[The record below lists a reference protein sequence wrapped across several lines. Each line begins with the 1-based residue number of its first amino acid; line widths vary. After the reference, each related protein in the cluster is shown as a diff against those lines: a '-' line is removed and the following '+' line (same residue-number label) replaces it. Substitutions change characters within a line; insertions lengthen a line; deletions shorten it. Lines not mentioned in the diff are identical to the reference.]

1 MNDKVNVECPH
12 CGSVITVSIS
22 DLTPGMWYECLN
34 CHQKIR
40 ITNQDINH
48 LLEAIHRKRGQRGSR
63 MKSQIFRGKWD
74 QIKGLAKE
82 FWGELTGDELD
93 FIAGQRERLIGKLEE
108 KYNITRAEAEKQV
121 EEFERKL

>member
-1 MNDKVNVECPH
+1 
-12 CGSVITVSIS
+12 
-22 DLTPGMWYECLN
+22 
-34 CHQKIR
+34 
-40 ITNQDINH
+40 
-48 LLEAIHRKRGQRGSR
+48 

-82 FWGELTGDELD
+82 LWGELTGDELD

>member
-1 MNDKVNVECPH
+1 
-12 CGSVITVSIS
+12 
-22 DLTPGMWYECLN
+22 
-34 CHQKIR
+34 
-40 ITNQDINH
+40 
-48 LLEAIHRKRGQRGSR
+48 

-74 QIKGLAKE
+74 QIKGLAKGL
-82 FWGELTGDELD
+82 WGELTGDELD